1 MSEVHELLV
10 STPVHKTVCVVV
22 DAAVSFTEL
31 LFRSEK
37 GTVLTHS
44 IDMCHIE
51 KHDKRSREKYLQF
64 ENRLYSSESSL
75 SFLSVDLGT
84 FSSCG

>member
-10 STPVHKTVCVVV
+10 RTLVHKTVCVVV

-31 LFRSEK
+31 MFRSEE

-44 IDMCHIE
+44 TDMYHIE
-51 KHDKRSREKYLQF
+51 NYDKRSREKYLQF
-64 ENRLYSSESSL
+64 ENRLY
-75 SFLSVDLGT
+75 
-84 FSSCG
+84 